1 MKRQWSL
8 ILAIIF
14 AIIIAIFAVINVE
27 PVEVDYLFGKAE
39 WPLVLIILGSVFMG
53 GFIIASAGVV
63 RILTIHR
70 RLKVAEKENAKL
82 KTELETLKDEK
93 EKNVTD
99 LDNKKEEMDHEPT
112 SGA

>member
-39 WPLVLIILGSVFMG
+39 WPLVLVILGSVFMG
-53 GFIIASAGVV
+53 GFMVAAAGVV
-63 RILTIHR
+63 KILTIHR
-70 RLKVAEKENAKL
+70 RLKVAEKENARLNTDLEKL
-82 KTELETLKDEK
+82 KAEPK
-93 EKNVTD
+93 EQLSLSNEDSAEVE
-99 LDNKKEEMDHEPT
+99 NST
-112 SGA
+112 STS